1 MLAAVVANEN
11 GRRRESDRGFST
23 AELMALMPGLDDFEK
38 AQQLFLIGENR
49 MNAIALAIRT
59 WQTARPA
66 PIARVAMAY
75 ATMGEDGAVVEEL
88 VELAEQASANANA
101 ETNASA
107 GGDIGPAYA

>member
-88 VELAEQASANANA
+88 VEQVGEANDEANAH
-101 ETNASA
+101 T
-107 GGDIGPAYA
+107 GGDIFPAYP